1 MLLSTLASAVAEK
14 EASAAAAA
22 AAARSNRL
30 VISILMCHSGNNK
43 KNRLVTAR
51 QTGRDRSTQHQG
63 SPPPLTSLSL
73 PLFSSSS
80 SFSPRDPPVH
90 SHISRRSDGM
100 HAKVVSG
107 RTTVSHSI
115 SQPDK
120 ASVVNDFLKATALYF
135 SFTSVGGSSSLDP
148 SFLLYLQLWPL
159 PLPLPLSL
167 STSPPLWRSSPLHFQ
182 ACMGWMLWWWLH
194 SGPLLPPPDTA
205 TLLHYRPS
213 EPLPL
218 SLRPHLCGMADG
230 SAATKGERR
239 RGSPLSYPPKART
252 RRERE
257 KRERSPPPP
266 PPPPPPR
273 ERAVVPSSSS
283 SVAPSYDPYQN
294 ALMGGGG

>member
-51 QTGRDRSTQHQG
+51 QTARDRSTQHQG

-135 SFTSVGGSSSLDP
+135 SFTSVRRSSSLDP

-167 STSPPLWRSSPLHFQ
+167 SPSPPLWRSSPLHFQ

-205 TLLHYRPS
+205 TVLHCRPT

-266 PPPPPPR
+266 PPPPR